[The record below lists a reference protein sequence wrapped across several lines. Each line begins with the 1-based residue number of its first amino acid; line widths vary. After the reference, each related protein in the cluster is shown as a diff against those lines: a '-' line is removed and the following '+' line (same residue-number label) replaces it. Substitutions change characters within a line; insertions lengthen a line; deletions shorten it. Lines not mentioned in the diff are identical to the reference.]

1 MLLSNTRANAI
12 DRHFLVYLCCL
23 ILLGN
28 CGFQPLHGKRS
39 ENYNIIN
46 ALSYVAVP
54 AISDRA
60 GQLVRNRLLNR
71 LHPAG
76 TAARSMFQLS
86 VSLKENRD
94 GIAFQQEDRATRFN
108 LHLRAQFELIDTRTG
123 KLLLKGNSR
132 AIAAYN
138 VVRSDYANLINRQD
152 ARRRAA
158 EIIAD
163 SIESRISLYFHRV
176 KS

>member
-1 MLLSNTRANAI
+1 MLLSDKMATAI
-12 DRHFLVYLCCL
+12 NRHFLVYLCCL

-28 CGFQPLHGKRS
+28 CGFQPLHGKTS
-39 ENYNIIN
+39 PNYNIIN
-46 ALSYVAVP
+46 AMSYVTVS

-60 GQLVRNRLLNR
+60 GQLVRNRLLDR
-71 LHPAG
+71 LHPVG
-76 TAARSMFQLS
+76 AAERPVFQLS

-94 GIAFQQEDRATRFN
+94 GIAFQQDDRATRFN
-108 LHLRAQFELIDTRTG
+108 LHLRAQFELIDTRTD

-158 EIIAD
+158 EIVAD
-163 SIESRISLYFHRV
+163 SIQSRISLYFHSV
-176 KS
+176 KN